1 MAPDRHLIVIEV
13 LLPNRVAGNRL
24 AGVHPARLGDDEPL
38 FRMLYPMPKDFN
50 GLIAVAR
57 LGVLVFATAWLPRP
71 SAIAQPAATAASTPA
86 GSATNGVNP
95 RTFEVSRYLIAGNSV
110 LRPEVFG
117 GIFTNATGPAV
128 SLERIRKA
136 LADLQLA
143 YRERGFA
150 TVAVSL
156 PQQQL
161 TNATVKV
168 TVTEGTLADIRVRG
182 HRFFSSENVLRA
194 LPSLHTNTLLNS
206 HIFQR
211 ELDLANANRDRQIYP
226 TIEPGPEPGTSALE
240 LRVKDRLPFHGRFDL
255 DNYSTPGT
263 PDLRMNLAA
272 QYNNLWQREHQLGL
286 SYGFT
291 PEELKAPGLTPN
303 YFFNQPLIS
312 YYGAYYRMPFGGA
325 PSVQEQINSSLNFGY
340 NEATHQFRLP
350 PAGVRPDLT
359 IYASASSSDTGVNF
373 GERQTVA
380 HTPLLTIESQDT
392 GRDFS
397 VNEDL
402 GGRLSVPLTVSDNAR
417 FSFSGG
423 ADFKR
428 YALSSFNT

>member
-1 MAPDRHLIVIEV
+1 M
-13 LLPNRVAGNRL
+13 
-24 AGVHPARLGDDEPL
+24 
-38 FRMLYPMPKDFN
+38 
-50 GLIAVAR
+50 
-57 LGVLVFATAWLPRP
+57 
-71 SAIAQPAATAASTPA
+71 
-86 GSATNGVNP
+86 
-95 RTFEVSRYLIAGNSV
+95 
-110 LRPEVFG
+110 
-117 GIFTNATGPAV
+117 
-128 SLERIRKA
+128 
-136 LADLQLA
+136 
-143 YRERGFA
+143 
-150 TVAVSL
+150 
-156 PQQQL
+156 
-161 TNATVKV
+161 KV

-182 HRFFSSENVLRA
+182 NRFFSSENVTRA

-240 LRVKDRLPFHGRFDL
+240 LRVKDRLPFHARFDL
-255 DNYSTPGT
+255 DNYATPGT
-263 PDLRMNLAA
+263 PDLRLNLAA
-272 QYNNLWQREHQLGL
+272 QYNNLWQHEHQLGL

-291 PEELKAPGLTPN
+291 PQELKAPGLTPN

-312 YYGAYYRMPFGGA
+312 YYGAYYRMPFGGV
-325 PSVQEQINSSLNFGY
+325 PSVEEQINSSLNFGY

-350 PAGVRPDLT
+350 PAGVRPDFT

-402 GGRLSVPLTVSDNAR
+402 GGRLSVPLTVSDKAR

-428 YALSSFNT
+428 YALSSFNTNNFIITTVVTNNAGSQTIENTVSSPQPTRHNELKYAPFSLGVDFSESDKRGSTAVSLSGSYNFTGNSTDFARAASTRRKPRLNSAN